1 MEVVEF
7 VYKLTIKGSL
17 CKVVLYTIVCRRVF
31 MGLNKP
37 TSFDKTKFP
46 ISIN

>member
-1 MEVVEF
+1 MKVVEF
-7 VYKLTIKGSL
+7 VFKLTIKGSL
-17 CKVVLYTIVCRRVF
+17 CKVLLYTIVCRRVL

-37 TSFDKTKFP
+37 TSLDKTKFP